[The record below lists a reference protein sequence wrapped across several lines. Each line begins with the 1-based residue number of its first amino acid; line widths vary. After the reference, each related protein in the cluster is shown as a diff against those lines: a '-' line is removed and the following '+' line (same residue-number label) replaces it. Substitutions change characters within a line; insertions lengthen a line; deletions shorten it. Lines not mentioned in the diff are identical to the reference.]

1 MCQPEVVSASEGA
14 DELEA
19 WLVNV
24 RLDGSLTSCEEVAAA
39 GRQLGDQAFSR
50 FVASLL
56 SASVELARRLPQA
69 AGFKIL
75 CMDFSGN
82 RLTERAAAAL
92 AECLAWMREHFGGHV
107 LTSLNLSDN
116 QIGPAGAEELAI
128 HFFPQQGTREYELG
142 LSSNPLGD
150 VGARGVASAIQRRRC
165 PAVLHLRAVGL
176 GQNGCRSLMECAPML
191 KALDLRGNEIAEAE
205 LRALAAKLPEPLRL
219 LPQLDLHPG
228 RAAREPEAK
237 EARAKAVLQRARLAL
252 GERPV
257 EPGGR
262 QEPGAVAP
270 RDAKA
275 SSEVQRCAQ
284 RPVQHPLHPVPQ
296 PAQHVPMQFHPI
308 QHPVQ
313 YPASSRQISSSGLPA
328 EREPPGKTSSA
339 AKAALNRARN
349 VLGRKMAN
357 GCEMGP
363 TQTVVAPMQA
373 MMDGPQ
379 AMPSAQAVLPAKY
392 ATLVQQAM
400 PAAQQATPVQQQAMP
415 SVQQEVMLSEK
426 PRATS
431 VEQEAMPSTQ
441 QEVNFPEKPQA
452 TPVHQQAM
460 QAAQQESRLS
470 QQQAMPAA
478 QWKSLVQQQAMLAA
492 QQEVMLS
499 EKPRAT
505 FVEQEAMP
513 STQQE
518 VNFPEKPQATP
529 VHMQALQA
537 AQQESRLSQ
546 QQAMPAAQWEQAML
560 AAQQEVMLAE
570 KPPATFVEQE
580 AMPSMNQEV
589 NFPEKPQATPV
600 HMQALQ
606 AAQQESALSQQQ
618 AMPAAQWESLVQ
630 QQTMLAVQQEV
641 MLAENPQATVQQEAM
656 PSAQQEV
663 MLSQEKQ
670 AKPLHQQAMPAAQRE
685 STLAQQQTTEQPEAM
700 PLAAPA
706 QQQASAQGQVSQGLP
721 PSDAYERACLEVSS
735 LQSALRQLEGGLGCP
750 REAREREPEAEEPD
764 AEALAMPERTVRL
777 EREVAELRE
786 DVRRIEHT
794 VTSLQAEPEQEDV
807 IESRL
812 WREKEPEE
820 NKEPEEKLIDEN
832 SCSIASIAAL
842 KAEKDQ
848 RESERLDMLR
858 RGLPCTDT
866 APEAADSV
874 PDAPDIK
881 PLAAPEKPEGLAD
894 SPTTAKAPPK
904 GKGKGK
910 GPPLPAPKASPK
922 EGPKGGKSDEQT
934 ENSAKDE
941 KAPAALQLPPPAK
954 GKGKGKGKGGKGG
967 PPAPPAK
974 GPAPKS
980 GPLAKAAAPKAES
993 KAPFHKRLYWKQVDI
1008 DAEGTIFSE
1017 SRSRANT
1024 VGALDFSALSRILEA
1039 EKTKGSQLQRRSSG
1053 VLSKAQMRN
1062 VGTKVLSDHRAR
1074 NMAIVLKRM
1083 PTSTGDLVAV
1093 LRALRWEEDRISS
1106 DDLEQILEAIPTQEE
1121 AKKLREHSEPEAC
1134 QKLRDVEQMVMPLTQ
1149 LTRASARVRVLCI
1162 ARNARPQFKATM
1174 RSLARIRA
1182 ACSAIQRSG
1191 MLRNVMVLALQ
1202 LGNFINTGDSKKG
1215 AKAIAISSLL
1225 ALRDFKCD
1233 GISSLHF
1240 LCFSLIQSKAD
1251 AAQTLLREL
1260 QPAEKIAKM
1269 QVQGL
1274 SAAMKSFARDLETIK
1289 SECQNFVAEYEGE
1302 DCESTACG
1310 SAEDDDKDFGEE
1322 LAEVQA
1328 VAAAAACD
1336 LLESPLKAKA
1346 DEDATR
1352 WVEDVM
1358 KIRGSAQRRLRCMRR
1373 ILEKLYNLLK
1383 ADMESTA
1390 EQVHATLRFCG
1401 VQLKA
1406 SQEVGRFC
1414 CGLAMHLASDKRCV
1428 LTEICH
1434 GARIWSCMWWPILCR
1449 VLRAGVFGNRPE
1461 LIAGFC
1467 GFST

>member
-1 MCQPEVVSASEGA
+1 MHASLSSSSRCASRLSLPQVSASEGA

-56 SASVELARRLPQA
+56 SASVELARRPPQA

-228 RAAREPEAK
+228 RAERQPEAK

-308 QHPVQ
+308 QYPVQ
-313 YPASSRQISSSGLPA
+313 YSASSRQISSSGLPA

-478 QWKSLVQQQAMLAA
+478 QWESLVQQQAMLAA

-518 VNFPEKPQATP
+518 VNF
-529 VHMQALQA
+529 
-537 AQQESRLSQ
+537 R
-546 QQAMPAAQWEQAML
+546 
-560 AAQQEVMLAE
+560 
-570 KPPATFVEQE
+570 
-580 AMPSMNQEV
+580 
-589 NFPEKPQATPV
+589 EKPQATPV

-670 AKPLHQQAMPAAQRE
+670 AKPLHQQEMPAAQR
-685 STLAQQQTTEQPEAM
+685 LAQQQATEQPEAM
-700 PLAAPA
+700 LLAAPA

-858 RGLPCTDT
+858 RGLPCTDI

-881 PLAAPEKPEGLAD
+881 PLAAPEKPESLAD

-1302 DCESTACG
+1302 DCESAACG

-1390 EQVHATLRFCG
+1390 EQVHGTLRFCG

-1406 SQEVGRFC
+1406 SQEVPPDLEALLSNLSEFTKVFKEHWDEVKKNMSHYQRLF
-1414 CGLAMHLASDKRCV
+1414 SDD
-1428 LTEICH
+1428 
-1434 GARIWSCMWWPILCR
+1434 A
-1449 VLRAGVFGNRPE
+1449 AQ
-1461 LIAGFC
+1461 
-1467 GFST
+1467 

>member
-1 MCQPEVVSASEGA
+1 MHASLSSSSRCVSRLSLPQVSASEGA

-431 VEQEAMPSTQ
+431 
-441 QEVNFPEKPQA
+441 
-452 TPVHQQAM
+452 
-460 QAAQQESRLS
+460 
-470 QQQAMPAA
+470 
-478 QWKSLVQQQAMLAA
+478 
-492 QQEVMLS
+492 
-499 EKPRAT
+499 
-505 FVEQEAMP
+505 VEQEAMP

-1406 SQEVGRFC
+1406 SQEVPPDLEALLSNLSEFTKVFKEHWDEVKKNMSHYQRLF
-1414 CGLAMHLASDKRCV
+1414 SDD
-1428 LTEICH
+1428 
-1434 GARIWSCMWWPILCR
+1434 A
-1449 VLRAGVFGNRPE
+1449 AQ
-1461 LIAGFC
+1461 
-1467 GFST
+1467 

>member
-1 MCQPEVVSASEGA
+1 MHASLSSSSRCVSRLSLPQVSASEGA

-513 STQQE
+513 STQ
-518 VNFPEKPQATP
+518 
-529 VHMQALQA
+529 
-537 AQQESRLSQ
+537 
-546 QQAMPAAQWEQAML
+546 
-560 AAQQEVMLAE
+560 
-570 KPPATFVEQE
+570 
-580 AMPSMNQEV
+580 QEV

-1406 SQEVGRFC
+1406 SQEVPPDLEALLSNLSEFTKVFKEHWDEVKKNMSHYQRLF
-1414 CGLAMHLASDKRCV
+1414 SDD
-1428 LTEICH
+1428 
-1434 GARIWSCMWWPILCR
+1434 A
-1449 VLRAGVFGNRPE
+1449 AQ
-1461 LIAGFC
+1461 
-1467 GFST
+1467 